1 MSSPFVASGTGS
13 TGERGLLT
21 MTVAAPAAE
30 VRARGLARWRPR
42 RLGLRARI
50 TLTFALGALLL
61 SMLLAGTTYFV
72 TRSAL
77 IRQRETAIQRQ
88 AEGHA
93 VDVQNDLKTTDPDV
107 SKIVLRIGKPFRPIV
122 VWKNSATAF
131 FTTYSLDVVPDALE
145 NKVARDGEAA
155 RMRVKILKEPQ
166 LVVGIP
172 LPQVGAQYYEIV
184 SLTELGRS
192 LRSIA
197 LVLLGASTLTT
208 ALGAVA
214 GMSVSGRAVKP
225 LADAARAAEAIAGG
239 RLDTRLEAPD
249 DPDLASLTTAFN
261 DMALALE
268 ERVERD
274 ARFAS
279 DVSHE
284 LRSPLMTLSASA
296 EVLQSRR
303 DELPER
309 AAAALDL
316 LVADVSRFQ
325 GLVEDL
331 LEISRFD
338 AGAVRLHLEEV
349 NVAQFVR
356 AAVAVSDSGR
366 GVVVEVA
373 DAVESATVRAD
384 KRRLAR
390 VIANLLDNARFH
402 GGGASR
408 VSVEL
413 PDEQSPATV
422 LIAVEDDGSGVPVDE
437 RKLVFERFSRGAGAG
452 RRSATEGAG
461 LGLALVDEHVRL
473 HRGRVWVEDRT
484 DGRSGARFVI
494 ELPVVS

>member
-1 MSSPFVASGTGS
+1 
-13 TGERGLLT
+13 
-21 MTVAAPAAE
+21 MTTAAPAAATA
-30 VRARGLARWRPR
+30 ARGLGRWRPR

-50 TLTFALGALLL
+50 TLTFALGALML
-61 SMLLAGTTYFV
+61 SALLAGTTYFV
-72 TRSAL
+72 TRGAL
-77 IRQRETAIQRQ
+77 IRQREAAIQRQ
-88 AEGHA
+88 AEGNA
-93 VDVQNDLKTTDPDV
+93 LQVQSDLKTTDPDV
-107 SKIVLRIGKPFRPIV
+107 LKIVLRIGKSFRPIV
-122 VWKNSATAF
+122 VWKDAATAF
-131 FTTYSLDVVPDALE
+131 FTTYSLDVVPDVLE
-145 NKVARDGEAA
+145 ERVARDGIPT
-155 RMRVKILKEPQ
+155 RMRVKIAHEPQ

-184 SLTELGRS
+184 SLGELRRT
-192 LRSIA
+192 LRSIGY
-197 LVLLGASTLTT
+197 VLLGASTLTT
-208 ALGAVA
+208 ALGALA
-214 GMSVSGRAVKP
+214 GVSVSGRAVKP

-261 DMALALE
+261 DMASALE

-349 NVAQFVR
+349 NVAEFVR

-366 GVVVEVA
+366 GVAVEVA
-373 DAVESATVRAD
+373 ETVETATVRAD

-390 VIANLLDNARFH
+390 VVANLLDNARFH

-408 VSVEL
+408 VAVES
-413 PDEQSPATV
+413 PDEQAPATV
-422 LIAVEDDGSGVPVDE
+422 LIAVEDSGTGVPPEE
-437 RKLVFERFSRGAGAG
+437 RKLVFERFSRGTGAG

-473 HRGRVWVEDRT
+473 HRGRVWVEDRP
-484 DGRSGARFVI
+484 DGASGARFVI
-494 ELPVVS
+494 ELPVVN